1 MNYNDKKIRLFGI
14 PILAFLIMIT
24 AHYGEIINSKGY
36 ELTGRLYT
44 MCFLNTLVIWE
55 GSRYLVNYFIN
66 KYPHYSQ
73 TKRRLVLQSLSILA
87 YLLVVRL
94 ILDYFLCQL
103 WLQKNMEE
111 KSIFVG
117 FQHSLAP
124 TFVVNLIYETAFF
137 FTGWKN
143 YMIKTEALARA
154 NVQSQLDSLK
164 SQLDPHFLF
173 NSLNTLAALIDDTNA
188 DAQEYLSKLADVY
201 RYVLVNREKNT
212 VSIADEIAF
221 IDAYIY
227 LNKTRFRE
235 NLEVAMEVPKETYF
249 QHIAPLS
256 LQILIENAIKHN
268 IISKDKPLKI
278 KVLCRDNYLIVENNL
293 QEKRILE
300 QSTKVGLQNIQNRYQ
315 LLSPQPIEIEK
326 SLQFFTVRLPILQ
339 TSFNAT

>member
-1 MNYNDKKIRLFGI
+1 MNFDDKKIRIFGI
-14 PILAFLIMIT
+14 PILAFIIMAT
-24 AHYGEIINSKGY
+24 CHYESIMTDFAMQKLLRY
-36 ELTGRLYT
+36 YF
-44 MCFLNTLVIWE
+44 MCFVNTLVIWE
-55 GSRYLVNYFIN
+55 GSRYIMQYFVN

-73 TKRRLVLQSLSILA
+73 TKQRLLLEGVTVLC
-87 YLLVVRL
+87 YLLVVTF
-94 ILDYFLCQL
+94 ILDYLLVDIWQL
-103 WLQKNMEE
+103 KVSAEE
-111 KSIFVG
+111 NLFEG

-124 TFVVNLIYETAFF
+124 TFVVGLIYETSFF

-143 YMIKTEALARA
+143 YMIKTEALARV

-173 NSLNTLAALIDDTNA
+173 NSLNTLAALIDDTNG

-235 NLEVAMEVPKETYF
+235 NLEVEMQVPKETY
-249 QHIAPLS
+249 QQQIAPLS

-278 KVLCRDNYLIVENNL
+278 KVLWQNDYLIVQNNL

-300 QSTKVGLQNIQNRYQ
+300 QSTKVGLQNITNRYN
-315 LLSPQPIEIEK
+315 LLSSQPIEIEK
-326 SLQFFTVRLPILQ
+326 TSQFFTVRLPILRVA
-339 TSFNAT
+339 S

>member
-1 MNYNDKKIRLFGI
+1 MNFNDKKIRLFGI
-14 PILAFLIMIT
+14 PLLAFVILATCHYENIMT
-24 AHYGEIINSKGY
+24 DFSMQKLLRYY
-36 ELTGRLYT
+36 F
-44 MCFLNTLVIWE
+44 MCFANTFVIWE
-55 GSRYLVNYFIN
+55 GSRYIMQYFVR

-73 TKRRLVLQSLSILA
+73 TKQRLLLEGVTVLC
-87 YLLVVRL
+87 YLLVVTF
-94 ILDYFLCQL
+94 ILDYLLVNIWQL
-103 WLQKNMEE
+103 KVSAEE
-111 KSIFVG
+111 NLFEG

-124 TFVVNLIYETAFF
+124 TFVVGLIYETNFF
-137 FTGWKN
+137 FTGWKD
-143 YMIKTEALARA
+143 YMIKTEALARV

-173 NSLNTLAALIDDTNA
+173 NSLNTLAALIDDTNV

-221 IDAYIY
+221 IDAYVY

-235 NLEVAMEVPKETYF
+235 NLEVEMQVPKETY
-249 QHIAPLS
+249 QQQIAPLS

-278 KVLCRDNYLIVENNL
+278 KVLWQNDYLIVENNL

-300 QSTKVGLQNIQNRYQ
+300 QSTKVGLQNITNRYK
-315 LLSPQPIEIEK
+315 LLSSQPIEIEK
-326 SLQFFTVRLPILQ
+326 TSQFFTVRLPILRIA
-339 TSFNAT
+339 S

>member
-1 MNYNDKKIRLFGI
+1 MTFDDRKIRMFGI
-14 PILAFLIMIT
+14 PLLALLVMVT
-24 AHYGEIINSKGY
+24 VHSLEIFAPAPSKSIFVVY
-36 ELTGRLYT
+36 ANCL
-44 MCFLNTLVIWE
+44 LNTLVIWE
-55 GSRYLVNYFIN
+55 GGRAIMSYFIN

-73 TKRRLVLQSLSILA
+73 TKYRMVMQSLTILL
-87 YLLVVRL
+87 YLLVTTSF
-94 ILDYFLCQL
+94 LDYFVCQL
-103 WLQKNMEE
+103 LLGDQATE
-111 KSIFVG
+111 IPFLRG
-117 FQHSLAP
+117 FKISLAP
-124 TFVVNLIYETAFF
+124 TFIVCLIYETAFF
-137 FTGWKN
+137 FNGWKN
-143 YMIKTEALARA
+143 YMMKTEALARA

-221 IDAYIY
+221 IDAYVY

-235 NLEVAMEVPKETYF
+235 NLEVEMQVPKENYE

-268 IISKDKPLKI
+268 VISKDKPLKI
-278 KVLCRDNYLIVENNL
+278 KVLYQENYLIVQNNL

-300 QSTKVGLQNIQNRYQ
+300 QSTKVGLQNIKNRYQ
-315 LLSPQPIEIEK
+315 LLSLKPIEIEK
-326 SLQFFTVRLPILQ
+326 TLHFFTVRLPILDY
-339 TSFNAT
+339 ATR